1 MVNEKDYHF
10 RPMEASDLDAV
21 MAVEVRAYSHP
32 WTRGIFAG
40 CLKPGHSCWVIEKG
54 SRLIGHGVLSAAAG
68 EAHLLNI
75 TVSPETQGLGI
86 GRHFLHHFI
95 DIALGVK
102 AETLFLEVRPS
113 NLPAVHLY
121 ESIGFNEV
129 GRRKDYY
136 PAVEGREDGLI
147 MAYSIAADSL
157 WTDD

>member
-1 MVNEKDYHF
+1 MVERDYRF
-10 RPMEASDLDAV
+10 RPMVEADLDAV
-21 MAVEVRAYSHP
+21 MAVEVRAFSHP

-40 CLKPGHSCWVIEKG
+40 CLKPGYSCWVIEKG

-86 GRHFLHHFI
+86 GRDFLQHFL

-113 NLPAVHLY
+113 NLAAIRLY
-121 ESIGFNEV
+121 ESMGFNEL
-129 GRRKDYY
+129 GRRKNYY
-136 PAVEGREDGLI
+136 PAVGGREDCLI
-147 MAYSIAADSL
+147 MAYSFEGAGP
-157 WTDD
+157 WEE